1 MVIGVLLI
9 ELFIPGS
16 HSLKEKRMVVK
27 GLKDSIRSRFNVS
40 VAEVDFHDLWQKA
53 KIGIASIGVEGSVV
67 DKGFSAILNFIEE
80 KAVAEIVDTKIELL

>member
-27 GLKDSIRSRFNVS
+27 GLKD
-40 VAEVDFHDLWQKA
+40 
-53 KIGIASIGVEGSVV
+53 VEGSVV